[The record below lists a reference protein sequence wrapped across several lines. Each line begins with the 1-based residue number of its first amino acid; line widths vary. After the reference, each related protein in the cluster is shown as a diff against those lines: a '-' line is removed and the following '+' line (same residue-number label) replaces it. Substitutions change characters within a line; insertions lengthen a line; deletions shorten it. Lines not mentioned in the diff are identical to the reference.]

1 MYEIRL
7 ARSANRY
14 YQRVDVDTARRLER
28 CFEELSRNPFT
39 ATNVRPIRGRQGVYR
54 YRVGD
59 LRVIF
64 TVVQVERVVRVTAI
78 GPRGNVYEIGRQV
91 IC

>member
-14 YQRVDVDTARRLER
+14 YQRVDVDTARRLNR
-28 CFEELSRNPFT
+28 CFEALSRNPFT
-39 ATNVRPIRGRQGVYR
+39 AGNARPIRGRPGQYR
-54 YRVGD
+54 YRVSD

-64 TVVQVERVVRVTAI
+64 TVLQPERIVQVIAI
-78 GPRGNVYEIGRQV
+78 GPRGDIY
-91 IC
+91 